1 VAQAKILLA
10 EDENIVAL
18 DIKSRLISLGY
29 AVLAVVSSG
38 EDAIRKAA
46 ETRPDL
52 VLMDIKLKGEM
63 DGIEAAAQIKAR
75 FDIPVIYLTAY
86 VDKDTME
93 RARQTDPLGYV
104 TKPYEEEDLT
114 RTIEMALTHHRK
126 TGDKP

>member
-86 VDKDTME
+86 VDKDTMG